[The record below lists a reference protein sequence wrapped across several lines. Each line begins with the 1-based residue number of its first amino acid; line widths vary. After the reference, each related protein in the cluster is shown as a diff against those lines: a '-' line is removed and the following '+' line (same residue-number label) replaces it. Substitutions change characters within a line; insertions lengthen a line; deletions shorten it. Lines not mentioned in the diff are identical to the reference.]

1 MQRFALLVLTVLAL
15 AIPSAS
21 RARCRMSPGDQL
33 VVLNPRAEHGIV
45 LLQRRPAISESDLLR
60 GATPSVLALRQTTG
74 CTRRCTSQGR
84 LRELAPNL
92 YAMTIPAVTG
102 AYEITT
108 AGARGT
114 FEHAHGFTAATPIT
128 TAPTG
133 PSIDRQMVGTGFFA
147 PTIVLG
153 AAAPPDAV
161 GLVAR
166 WQDASGSSSFFMP
179 VGTDRTRFLLFPGRC
194 RGPLPGYT
202 PPTPGTDL
210 DLAFVD
216 AEGNLSNVS
225 RVTLRD
231 VSLTSSFGR

>member
-1 MQRFALLVLTVLAL
+1 MRTLVAVLAL
-15 AIPSAS
+15 FVVLALPETST
-21 RARCRMSPGDQL
+21 ARCRPSPGDQL
-33 VVLNPRAEHGIV
+33 VVLNARAEHGIV
-45 LLQRRPAISESDLLR
+45 LLQRRSAFSERDVITGPTPA
-60 GATPSVLALRQTTG
+60 TLALRQTTG
-74 CTRRCTSQGR
+74 CTRRCTSQAR

-114 FEHAHGFTAATPIT
+114 FENAHGFTAATPIT

-133 PSIDRQMVGTGFFA
+133 ASIDRQMVGTGFFA

-216 AEGNLSNVS
+216 AEGNLGSVG

-231 VSLTSSFGR
+231 VSLGAGR

>member
-1 MQRFALLVLTVLAL
+1 VVLVLPET
-15 AIPSAS
+15 SA
-21 RARCRMSPGDQL
+21 ARCRPSPGDQL

-45 LLQRRPAISESDLLR
+45 LLQRRSAFSERDVLT
-60 GATPSVLALRQTTG
+60 GATPSTLTLRQTTG
-74 CTRRCTSQGR
+74 CTRRCTSQAR

-114 FEHAHGFTAATPIT
+114 FENAHGFTAATPIT
-128 TAPTG
+128 TAPTM
-133 PSIDRQMVGTGFFA
+133 PSIDGQIVGTGSFA
-147 PTIVLG
+147 PAIVLG
-153 AAAPPDAV
+153 AAAPPGAV
-161 GLVAR
+161 GLLAR
-166 WQDASGSSSFFMP
+166 WRDASGSSSFFMP
-179 VGTDRTRFLLFPGRC
+179 VATDRTRFLLSPGRC

-216 AEGNLSNVS
+216 AEGNLGSVS

-231 VSLTSSFGR
+231 VSLAAGR